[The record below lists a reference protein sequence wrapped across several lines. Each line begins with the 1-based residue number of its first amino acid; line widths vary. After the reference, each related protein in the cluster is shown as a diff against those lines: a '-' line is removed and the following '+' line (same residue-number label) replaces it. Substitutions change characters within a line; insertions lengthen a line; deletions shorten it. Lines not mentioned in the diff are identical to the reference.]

1 MENISN
7 KVAYLKGFADAID
20 LSKSGDEGKIL
31 KKLIEVVDDMA
42 EALDDV
48 IDAHDELE
56 DKVDEIDEDLGNV
69 EEDFY
74 GDECDCGCCD
84 DDDCDCCDDGGAVCP
99 KCGAEF
105 ELDLDALENGDI
117 ITCPECGAELN
128 FEYVDDEDETEE

>member
-1 MENISN
+1 MTVTE
-7 KVAYLKGFADAID
+7 KMAYIKGMADSID
-20 LSKSGDEGKIL
+20 LNPDDKKD
-31 KKLIEVVDDMA
+31 KLILAVVD
-42 EALDDV
+42 ALS
-48 IDAHDELE
+48 ELAAQ
-56 DKVDEIDEDLGNV
+56 VDEIDEDLGNV
-69 EEDFY
+69 EQDFY
-74 GDECDCGCCD
+74 GDDCDCGCC

>member
-1 MENISN
+1 MTLSE
-7 KVAYLKGFADAID
+7 KMAYIKGMADSID
-20 LSKSGDEGKIL
+20 LDQNDKKD
-31 KKLIEVVDDMA
+31 KLIMAMVDALSDLAGEIDDLGEYVDDVA
-42 EALDDV
+42 AQ
-48 IDAHDELE
+48 
-56 DKVDEIDEDLGNV
+56 VDEIDEDLGNV

-74 GDECDCGCCD
+74 GDECDC
-84 DDDCDCCDDGGAVCP
+84 CDDGVAVCP

>member
-1 MENISN
+1 MTLSE
-7 KVAYLKGFADAID
+7 KMAYIKGMADSID
-20 LSKSGDEGKIL
+20 LDQNDKKD
-31 KKLIEVVDDMA
+31 KLIMAMVDVLSDLAGEIDDLGEYVDDVA
-42 EALDDV
+42 AQ
-48 IDAHDELE
+48 
-56 DKVDEIDEDLGNV
+56 VDEIDEDLGNV